1 MITKDKLIALG
12 VDEEVARKVVKEVA
26 SNKIEL
32 LKEYEPKS
40 KLTKL
45 EEDNIALKDKLK
57 ESVGVDVQK
66 QLEDKDKEIEKLQGT
81 LDSERKMSQVNSLIQ
96 EQERQPLPN
105 AKHHVI
111 KALNLDE
118 LELDEK
124 GKISEKELKKRYE
137 NIVKEEEFFFAPV
150 EEGGHKPPKI
160 VGKDLEETKEAN
172 TDFDSVEEFLSPIL
186 NR

>member
-32 LKEYEPKS
+32 LKDYEPKS

-45 EEDNIALKDKLK
+45 EEDNLALKDKLK

-66 QLEDKDKEIEKLQGT
+66 QLEEKDAEILELQET
-81 LDSERKMSQVNSLIQ
+81 ITNERRMSQVEALMQ
-96 EQERQPLPN
+96 EQERQPHTK
-105 AKHHVI
+105 AKKHVI
-111 KALNLDE
+111 EALKLDE

-124 GKISEKELKKRYE
+124 GKISEKEFKKRYKK
-137 NIVKEEEFFFAPV
+137 IVEEEDFFFAPV

-160 VGKDLEETKEAN
+160 VGKDPEETKEAN
-172 TDFDSVEEFLSPIL
+172 TEFDSVEEFLSPIL